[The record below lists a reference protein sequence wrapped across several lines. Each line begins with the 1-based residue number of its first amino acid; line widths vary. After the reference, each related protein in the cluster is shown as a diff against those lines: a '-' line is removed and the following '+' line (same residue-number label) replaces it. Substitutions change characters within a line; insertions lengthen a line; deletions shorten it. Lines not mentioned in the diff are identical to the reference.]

1 MCMKAAQISQY
12 GDPTVISICEAQ
24 KPELLEGQIL
34 ISVRAASLNPFDSVV
49 RSGRMA
55 DVLPVVFPATQG
67 GDLAGTVAEVGV
79 GVSGFKVGDEVYG
92 QASLFRGGS
101 GSMAEFAQ
109 TIPDQIALK
118 PKNIDFN
125 QAAALPLTGVS
136 ALQALTGHMKL
147 QAGQKILIHGG
158 AGGIGTFAIQL
169 AKDIGAYVITTV
181 AADEFEYARNLG
193 ADEVIDYSSQKFE
206 EVASGLDAVYDTV
219 AGETYTRSFEV
230 LKKGGIIVS
239 MLEQPN
245 QELMSRYGVQ
255 AIAQQTVITT
265 KKLEELAKLVEAR
278 VITVNVDKV
287 FPLEE
292 TAKAF
297 EYRETARPRGKVVV
311 AIS

>member
-1 MCMKAAQISQY
+1 MKAAQISQY

-24 KPELLEGQIL
+24 KPELLEDQIL

-67 GDLAGTVAEVGV
+67 GDVAGTIAEVGR
-79 GVSGFKVGDEVYG
+79 GVDGFKVGDEVYG

-136 ALQALTGHMKL
+136 ALQALTEHMNL
-147 QAGQKILIHGG
+147 QTGQKVLIHGG
-158 AGGIGTFAIQL
+158 AGGIGTLAIQL
-169 AKDIGAYVITTV
+169 AKHLGAYVVTTV
-181 AADEFEYARNLG
+181 AADESEYAKKLG
-193 ADEVIDYSSQKFE
+193 ADETVDYTSQKFE
-206 EVASGLDAVYDTV
+206 EVVGGFDAVYDTV
-219 AGETYTRSFEV
+219 AGETYTRSFSV

-245 QELMSRYGVQ
+245 QELMDKYGVK

-265 KKLEELAKLVEAR
+265 KKLEELARLVESGI
-278 VITVNVDKV
+278 ITANVDRV
-287 FPLEE
+287 FPLEG
-292 TAKAF
+292 ASKAF
-297 EYRETARPRGKVVV
+297 AYRETARPRGKVV
-311 AIS
+311 ISIS